1 MPKVTLMSFYLPTQ
15 IWHYGFL
22 QRVYTRKW
30 IFNKMKIMVSP
41 GTKVLDFG
49 CGDSPHRNLVLAN
62 KGVYLG
68 IDIKETKFGLLFDG
82 IKAPFEDDSFDVVTL
97 EEVLPF
103 VPDSSLLIKECKRIL
118 KPGGSLIV
126 TSNFLFPMN
135 GDRVVFQGGF
145 DSDYYRFTEAGLKRL
160 VRNEFKEVFTE
171 QLGGLGS
178 HFLMPQYFYRNF
190 LMRSSSIWVRGI
202 ALALAPVYLILC
214 TLLNILG
221 LMINRIDTSKIF
233 ASDVVAVAK
242 K

>member
-1 MPKVTLMSFYLPTQ
+1 
-15 IWHYGFL
+15 
-22 QRVYTRKW
+22 
-30 IFNKMKIMVSP
+30 MVSP

-62 KGVYLG
+62 KGVYFG
-68 IDIKETKFGLLFDG
+68 IDVKETKFGLVFDG
-82 IKAPFEDDSFDVVTL
+82 IKAPFEDDSFDLVTL

-103 VPDSSLLIKECKRIL
+103 APDSSILIKECKRVL

-126 TSNFLFPMN
+126 SSNFLFPMN
-135 GDRVVFQGGF
+135 GDKVVFQDGF
-145 DSDYYRFTEAGLKRL
+145 DFDYYRFTEAGLKRL
-160 VRNEFKEVFTE
+160 VCNEFEEVFTE

-178 HFLMPQYFYRNF
+178 HLLMPQYFYRNF
-190 LMRSSSIWVRGI
+190 LMRNNSIWVRGF
-202 ALALAPVYLILC
+202 AFALAPAYLIFC

-221 LMINRIDTSKIF
+221 LLTNRIDTSEIF

>member
-1 MPKVTLMSFYLPTQ
+1 MPKAILMRFYLPTQ

-30 IFNKMKIMVSP
+30 ILNKIKTMVSP

-49 CGDSPHRNLVLAN
+49 CGDSPHQNLVLAN
-62 KGVYLG
+62 KGVYFG
-68 IDIKETKFGLLFDG
+68 IDVKETKFGLVFDG
-82 IKAPFEDDSFDVVTL
+82 IKAPFEDDSFDLITL
-97 EEVLPF
+97 EEVLP
-103 VPDSSLLIKECKRIL
+103 VAPDSSILIKECKRVL

-135 GDRVVFQGGF
+135 GDKVVFQDGF
-145 DSDYYRFTEAGLKRL
+145 DFDYYRFTEAGLKRL
-160 VRNEFKEVFTE
+160 VCNEFEEVFTE

-178 HFLMPQYFYRNF
+178 HLLMPQYFYRNF
-190 LMRSSSIWVRGI
+190 LMRNNSIWVRGF
-202 ALALAPVYLILC
+202 AFALAPVYLIFC

-221 LMINRIDTSKIF
+221 LLINRIDTSKIF